1 MKRNARCWSPLST
14 TLEPSERD
22 HAPCLCL
29 PARMHML
36 TFRDRW
42 MGGLIMTRGTRVTE
56 RSAPIRH
63 RRIFLRPFVRRLCQH
78 SNSAERRADWDD
90 RAPMPALSRPSRGAP
105 LLQQRRR
112 RPQAKAQRRPR
123 HQARRLESSP
133 SESEG
138 PRALL
143 AALARRGVAG
153 VLAVTLALNSSSAA
167 LAVTDDDLLFL
178 EVRASAEAGALKA
191 PLQRA
196 LRASGCARS
205 VRGCAVESQV

>member
-1 MKRNARCWSPLST
+1 MRR
-14 TLEPSERD
+14 
-22 HAPCLCL
+22 
-29 PARMHML
+29 
-36 TFRDRW
+36 
-42 MGGLIMTRGTRVTE
+42 RG
-56 RSAPIRH
+56 
-63 RRIFLRPFVRRLCQH
+63 RLCQH
-78 SNSAERRADWDD
+78 SNSAERRADSDD
-90 RAPMPALSRPSRGAP
+90 REPMPALSRPSRGAP

-196 LRASGCARS
+196 LPASGCARS
-205 VRGCAVESQV
+205 VRGCAVGSQV